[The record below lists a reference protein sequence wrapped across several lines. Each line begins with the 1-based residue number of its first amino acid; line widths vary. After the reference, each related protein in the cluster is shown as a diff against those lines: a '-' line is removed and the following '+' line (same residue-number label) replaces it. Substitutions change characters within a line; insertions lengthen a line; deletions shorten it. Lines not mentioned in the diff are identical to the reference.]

1 MRNARAAMRLA
12 PTTGGPRPAGAR
24 WRRSIGERGFV
35 RIPWLLLSVVL
46 ALVPASWVQPARA
59 QEASAPLGAPARRA
73 NFGWNTNQSELYAWV
88 SYRDSIDSEIQVKLR
103 RGLPT
108 TIVLTALVYVV
119 GQEEPVA
126 TTIQSCK
133 STWHVWEEMYRVE
146 LTRPNDGGKVQRHW
160 TPTVNGVLRRCAE
173 ARGLLIASR
182 GQVPPGASV
191 WLGATVQVNP
201 VSKEVFQKIKRWISR
216 PSRTATAS
224 PGGALFSTFTGL
236 FMARIGEAERVF
248 PFRTLAAVPR
258 RLGPL
263 TN

>member
-1 MRNARAAMRLA
+1 MRL
-12 PTTGGPRPAGAR
+12 
-24 WRRSIGERGFV
+24 
-35 RIPWLLLSVVL
+35 PWLLFSAAL
-46 ALVPASWVQPARA
+46 ALIPTSWVRPALA
-59 QEASAPLGAPARRA
+59 QEADAAQTLAPRRA
-73 NFGWNTNQSELYAWV
+73 NFGWNPNQSELYTWV
-88 SYRDSIDSEIQVKLR
+88 SYRDAIDAEIQVKLR

-119 GQEEPVA
+119 GQDEPVA

-146 LTRPNDGGKVQRHW
+146 LTRPNDGGKVVRHW

-173 ARGLLIASR
+173 ARGLLVASR
-182 GQVPPGASV
+182 GQVPLGASI
-191 WLGATVQVNP
+191 WLEAKVQVNP

-258 RLGPL
+258 QLGPL